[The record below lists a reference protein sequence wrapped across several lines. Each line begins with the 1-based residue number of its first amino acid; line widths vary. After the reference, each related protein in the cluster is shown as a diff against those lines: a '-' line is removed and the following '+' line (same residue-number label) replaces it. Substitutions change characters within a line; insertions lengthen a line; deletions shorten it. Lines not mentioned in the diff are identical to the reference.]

1 MPKYEIKIVTTAD
14 TQPLEKTAKELEK
27 LGAAGEKTGEKTSK
41 LDSAIK
47 RAAQGFNKLGNEI
60 PIVGYALN
68 ALKNPFSA
76 LAAVVV
82 FGIAKFQE
90 YSKALGEMVSNT
102 DHAAERV
109 KISAESY
116 SDAAKAVAAM
126 AAAMKDLRDFTKN
139 VTDNIGVNIGKL
151 DEQFAATEKLIEAEA
166 GLAKAKLDR
175 DEPDPVKR
183 ARGKAAIDDK
193 LAETKLGLA
202 GKKGQQAELVE
213 KQRLQERQL
222 QIDAVAEVP
231 SRDSLVASVTGFESS
246 RVELEQAQGANRQA
260 FGKAELLRRFV
271 REGNSPDFFKTFAP
285 SDIQTLQDMGLVSGL
300 SGSLKD
306 GLLGGELKT
315 NDALGARLLPGA
327 EAEQTASRERLA
339 RARASFN
346 ASRGSLPAGIAQFSD
361 IDPFLNKAETE
372 AAGVANEAYQREE
385 GLALRRDS
393 LLRGQQN
400 DVAVGRL
407 QTQTTRVQGETA
419 VTEAVN
425 AALAEQA
432 KAIAELVRDNAREI
446 QSLKRQM
453 RTQSQSE

>member
-175 DEPDPVKR
+175 DEPDPVKP
-183 ARGKAAIDDK
+183 
-193 LAETKLGLA
+193 T
-202 GKKGQQAELVE
+202 
-213 KQRLQERQL
+213 
-222 QIDAVAEVP
+222 P
-231 SRDSLVASVTGFESS
+231 CS
-246 RVELEQAQGANRQA
+246 
-260 FGKAELLRRFV
+260 
-271 REGNSPDFFKTFAP
+271 
-285 SDIQTLQDMGLVSGL
+285 
-300 SGSLKD
+300 
-306 GLLGGELKT
+306 
-315 NDALGARLLPGA
+315 
-327 EAEQTASRERLA
+327 
-339 RARASFN
+339 
-346 ASRGSLPAGIAQFSD
+346 
-361 IDPFLNKAETE
+361 
-372 AAGVANEAYQREE
+372 
-385 GLALRRDS
+385 
-393 LLRGQQN
+393 
-400 DVAVGRL
+400 
-407 QTQTTRVQGETA
+407 
-419 VTEAVN
+419 
-425 AALAEQA
+425 
-432 KAIAELVRDNAREI
+432 
-446 QSLKRQM
+446 
-453 RTQSQSE
+453 